1 MEKQRKIINI
11 FYIPALIL
19 FAVFVLYPLISGIR
33 ISFTN
38 WNGFSPNY
46 SYVGVRNYERLI
58 SDKAFWVALR
68 NTLIYGFGSTF
79 FQQILGLAFALFLNA
94 KFRGRGAIRTIIY
107 LPVMVAPLIMGYMM
121 YFLLN
126 YRGALNDVVQLFGME
141 PVDWLAGSLTS
152 VAIMTGVNTIQF
164 AGVSMVIYLAG
175 LQNIPAMYYEASSI
189 DGVNQWGQFKHITL
203 PLLWPAITSSIMI
216 NIIGGLK
223 LFDIILALVGRS
235 PTGSHS
241 LSSYAPYF
249 YFNQENAGYAAVV
262 GLTSFLLIM
271 IVSLALMRVLSRRE
285 VDMI

>member
-1 MEKQRKIINI
+1 MEKQKKIINI

-19 FAVFVLYPLISGIR
+19 FAVFVVYPLISGIR

-46 SYVGVRNYERLI
+46 SYVGLKNYQRLT
-58 SDKAFWVALR
+58 SDKAFGAALR
-68 NTLIYGFGSTF
+68 NTLIYGFASTF

-94 KFRGRGAIRTIIY
+94 KFRGRSVIRTIIY

-121 YFLLN
+121 YFLFN

-141 PVDWLAGSLTS
+141 PVDWLAGSGAS

-175 LQNIPAMYYEASSI
+175 LQNIPSMYYEASSI
-189 DGVNQWGQFKHITL
+189 DGVGKWGQFTHITL
-203 PLLWPAITSSIMI
+203 PLLWPAIISSVMI

-241 LSSYAPYF
+241 LNSYAPYI

-262 GLTSFLLIM
+262 GLASFTLIM
-271 IVSLALMRVLSRRE
+271 AVSLVLMRVLSRRE